1 MIAIS
6 IPIPVITLAWI
17 AACLLIGLLAI
28 AKGRSFV
35 SWSLAAA
42 IASPVVVLVLCF
54 LPESKR
60 RKQPPETPKAVAP
73 PKLITPR
80 SNAALPIKAIKALAY
95 RVENSRIV
103 GSLSRGKTAAYRSL
117 ENFTAAAE
125 IDKGIATVVRNEF
138 PDQSAGQTPTER
150 KSR

>member
-17 AACLLIGLLAI
+17 AACVLIGLLAI

-42 IASPVVVLVLCF
+42 IASPVVVLVLCC
-54 LPESKR
+54 LPKAKR
-60 RKQPPETPKAVAP
+60 RKPPAATPKAVVSP
-73 PKLITPR
+73 RLIAPR
-80 SNAALPIKAIKALAY
+80 SDAALPIKAIKALAY
-95 RVENSRIV
+95 RVESRRIV
-103 GSLSRGKTAAYRSL
+103 GALSRGKTATYRSL
-117 ENFTAAAE
+117 ENFAAAAE

-138 PDQSAGQTPTER
+138 RDQSAGQTPTER